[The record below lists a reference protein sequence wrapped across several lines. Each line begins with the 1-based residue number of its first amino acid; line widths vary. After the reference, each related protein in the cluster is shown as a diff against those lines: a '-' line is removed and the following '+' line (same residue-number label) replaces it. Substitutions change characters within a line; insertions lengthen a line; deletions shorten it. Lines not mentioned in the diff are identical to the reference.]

1 MNFKQD
7 QSKGKVNVMVNLN
20 YYNSDVG
27 FFEPAID
34 RFGVDVEIES
44 VGKSKKIKLI
54 IEPNR
59 LHNKRPIIYFFIFC

>member
-7 QSKGKVNVMVNLN
+7 QSKGKVSVMVNIN

-44 VGKSKKIKLI
+44 VGKS
-54 IEPNR
+54 
-59 LHNKRPIIYFFIFC
+59 